1 MTRKTISRALYGSS
15 DSKNGL
21 RVTSVN
27 VARQAGVSQSTVSR
41 VFSASDTV
49 AEETVQR
56 VRKVAQQLGYKP
68 NAIARS
74 LSNRRTDMIG
84 ILISE
89 ITSPFYPY
97 VLEKFSQR
105 LHALGKRVLLF
116 TTSPQE
122 DADNV
127 LQHALQYQVDGL
139 ILANITLTSAVVRE
153 SLKYKT
159 PLVLFNRYVK
169 GVQTRSVTC
178 DNVSG
183 GRVVADALLD
193 SGHKGLAYI
202 AGRPEASTHVDRE
215 AGFINRL
222 AERGYTGV
230 LREQGYYTYESG
242 YEACRRLLKLASPPD
257 AIFCANDITAMGAI
271 DAARDL
277 GVKIPEQLSVIGF
290 DDIPAATWS
299 AYSLTTVRQPVN
311 QMIEACVSLLLE
323 SIEWPNAKPIAQVIP
338 GELIRRG
345 SARLATT
352 LG

>member
-1 MTRKTISRALYGSS
+1 MMRKKISRALHVPSGYA
-15 DSKNGL
+15 NGL

-27 VARQAGVSQSTVSR
+27 VAQQAGVSQSTVSR
-41 VFSASDTV
+41 VFSAPESV
-49 AEETVQR
+49 AEETVQQ

-84 ILISE
+84 ILMSE

-139 ILANITLTSAVVRE
+139 ILANITLTSAVVKE

-169 GVQTRSVTC
+169 GVQARSVTC
-178 DNVSG
+178 DNVLG
-183 GRVVADALLD
+183 GRMVADALLD
-193 SGHKGLAYI
+193 SGHRGLAYI

-242 YEACRRLLKLASPPD
+242 YEACRRLLKLPNPPD

-277 GVKIPEQLSVIGF
+277 GVKIPEKLSIIGF

-311 QMIEACVSLLLE
+311 QMVEASIGLLLE
-323 SIEWPNAKPIAQVIP
+323 SIERPNAKPISQVIP

>member
-1 MTRKTISRALYGSS
+1 L
-15 DSKNGL
+15 
-21 RVTSVN
+21 N
-27 VARQAGVSQSTVSR
+27 VAQQAGVSQSTVSR
-41 VFSASDTV
+41 VFSAPDAV
-49 AEETVQR
+49 AEETVQQ

-84 ILISE
+84 ILMSE

-105 LHALGKRVLLF
+105 LHKLGKRVLLF

-122 DADNV
+122 DTDSV

-139 ILANITLTSAVVRE
+139 ILANITLSSAVVRE

-169 GVQTRSVTC
+169 GVQARSVTC
-178 DNVSG
+178 DNVAG
-183 GRVVADALLD
+183 GHIVADALLD

-215 AGFINRL
+215 AGFISRL

-242 YEACRRLLKLASPPD
+242 YEACRRLLKLTSPPD

-277 GVKIPEQLSVIGF
+277 GVKIPEHLSIIGF
-290 DDIPAATWS
+290 DDIPAAAWS

-311 QMIEACVSLLLE
+311 HMVEASVAMLLE
-323 SIEWPNAKPIAQVIP
+323 SIERPTTKPVAQVIP
-338 GELIRRG
+338 GELVRRG
-345 SARLATT
+345 SARLTTT